1 MLDVKNPELFKD
13 IGNSSKSIDDVF
25 KNITEI
31 YSDKLIN
38 LLANVFDLLEKET
51 DVDVL
56 NDHIDGINLIL
67 KSTNSKIKKWISDNL
82 VC

>member
-25 KNITEI
+25 SGIVNI
-31 YSDKLIN
+31 YSDEIIN
-38 LLANVFDLLEKET
+38 FLANVFELLEKEK
-51 DVDVL
+51 DDII

-67 KSTNSKIKKWISDNL
+67 KSTNNKIKKWINDNL